1 MHTGKPT
8 MTSPAHSP
16 AHSPDQPA
24 DQPQPLRR
32 RLLAALGAPALLAL
46 PGCAAPWPAVFEPVD
61 AGGQAAAAAL
71 LAASAQAHGI
81 SALRQLQDL
90 SISYVGEWRALIN
103 RLQPALVDE
112 RFRQGSQERL
122 LLREGLVA
130 QAHRG
135 TGGAKQVVR
144 RSRAGAPGDVRVWF
158 NGEEALGTEPLAAAA
173 LVVDGYSLF
182 LLGPMWLAD
191 RAVPVALGG
200 TETVEGHECDIA
212 YLRLA
217 PGLGLAGSDRIALFI
232 DREDKLMRR
241 VRFTLDGLGS
251 TVGAVAEVETF
262 DFITLHGV
270 RWPTRFFERI
280 VKPFRLAVH
289 DWHLTGLD
297 VNRGMTANP
306 LSGPSFT
313 GAAVAPAAALAA
325 LPVRS
330 SRR

>member
-1 MHTGKPT
+1 M
-8 MTSPAHSP
+8 
-16 AHSPDQPA
+16 
-24 DQPQPLRR
+24 
-32 RLLAALGAPALLAL
+32 ALGAPALLAL
-46 PGCAAPWPAVFEPVD
+46 PGCAAPWPAVFAPVD
-61 AGGQAAAAAL
+61 AADQAAAATL

-81 SALRQLQDL
+81 GALRPLRDL

-130 QAHRG
+130 QAHQG
-135 TGGAKQVVR
+135 TGGMKQVVQ
-144 RSRAGAPGDVRVWF
+144 RSPAAAPGDVRVWF
-158 NGEEALGTEPLAAAA
+158 NGEEALATEPRAAAA
-173 LVVDGYSLF
+173 LVVDGYSMF

-191 RAVPVALGG
+191 RATPLALGG
-200 TETVEGHECDIA
+200 TETVDGRECDIV

-217 PGLGLAGSDRIALFI
+217 PGLGLAASDRVALFI

-251 TVGAVAEVETF
+251 TLGAVAEVETF

-289 DWHLTGLD
+289 DWRLTGLD
-297 VNRGMTANP
+297 VNRGMTAAE

-313 GAAVAPAAALAA
+313 GAAVAPASVLPVLPA

-330 SRR
+330 FPR

>member
-1 MHTGKPT
+1 
-8 MTSPAHSP
+8 MTSRAQLDHTLDEPAH
-16 AHSPDQPA
+16 Q
-24 DQPQPLRR
+24 RR
-32 RLLAALGAPALLAL
+32 RWLMALAAPAVLAL
-46 PGCAAPWPAVFEPVD
+46 PGCAAPWPAVFEPAD
-61 AGGQAAAAAL
+61 ASGRAAAAAL

-81 SALRQLQDL
+81 DALRRLQDL
-90 SISYVGEWRALIN
+90 SISYAGEWRGLIN

-112 RFRQGSQERL
+112 RFRQASQERL

-144 RSRAGAPGDVRVWF
+144 RKPAAATGDVRVWF
-158 NGEEALGTEPLAAAA
+158 NSEESMATDPRAAAA

-200 TETVEGHECDIA
+200 TESVDGRECDIV

-217 PGLGLAGSDRIALFI
+217 PGLGLAASDRVALFI
-232 DREDKLMRR
+232 DRDEKLMRR
-241 VRFTLDGLGS
+241 VRFSLDGLGS

-262 DFITLHGV
+262 DFIDLHGV

-289 DWHLTGLD
+289 DWRLTGLD
-297 VNRGMTANP
+297 VNRGMTAAE
-306 LSGPSFT
+306 LTGPSFT
-313 GAAVAPAAALAA
+313 GAAVPPAAALPAA
-325 LPVRS
+325 AVRS

>member
-1 MHTGKPT
+1 
-8 MTSPAHSP
+8 MTTTVHPL
-16 AHSPDQPA
+16 DQA
-24 DQPQPLRR
+24 QQRR
-32 RLLAALGAPALLAL
+32 RRVLAALGAPALLAL

-61 AGGQAAAAAL
+61 ASGQAAAAAL

-81 SALRQLQDL
+81 GALRQLQDL
-90 SISYVGEWRALIN
+90 SISYAGEWRGLIN

-112 RFRQGSQERL
+112 RFRQASQERL

-135 TGGAKQVVR
+135 TGGSKQVVR
-144 RSRAGAPGDVRVWF
+144 RSPAASPGDVRVWF
-158 NGEEALGTEPLAAAA
+158 NGEEALAADPRAAAA

-200 TETVEGHECDIA
+200 TETVEGYACDIV

-217 PGLGLAGSDRIALFI
+217 PGLGMAGSDRIALFI
-232 DREDKLMRR
+232 DRDDKLMRR

-262 DFITLHGV
+262 DFIDMHGV

-289 DWHLTGLD
+289 DWRLTGLD
-297 VNRGMTANP
+297 VNRGLTA
-306 LSGPSFT
+306 LQLTGPSFT

-325 LPVRS
+325 SAVRS